1 MVSKKS
7 QAHVEIILAT
17 TLFVGF
23 LIFALVFLNS
33 SIKTTK
39 DIPTDKIERA
49 IFGELSE
56 EVGKLSVV
64 VEKGCYSLGEVYNR
78 EYGSD
83 FYEISHDI
91 AFPKRYTIYYGNFFL
106 PNEKDCVPDPDKDE
120 FVFGG
125 YSEEEM
131 IVEGNILKLVVSYK
145 EYLELK
151 QTLGVDNFVFEFRE
165 LDNKNNKK
173 IGRFSVE
180 KKIPDSV
187 DVISKDFPVRVINE
201 RAEISELILNIKV
214 WR

>member
-1 MVSKKS
+1 MIMVSKKS

-56 EVGKLSVV
+56 EVGMLSVV
-64 VEKGCYSLGEVYNR
+64 VEKGCYSLEEVKA
-78 EYGSD
+78 EYGD
-83 FYEISHDI
+83 NFYRVSHDTI
-91 AFPKRYTIYYGNFFL
+91 FPKRYTIYYGNFFL
-106 PNEKDCVPDPDKDE
+106 PNEKDCDSEEGDK

-131 IVEGNILKLVVSYK
+131 IVKGNILKFVVSYK
-145 EYLELK
+145 EYSELK
-151 QTLGVDNFVFEFRE
+151 QTLGVDNFAFEFGK
-165 LDNKNNKK
+165 LDNKK
-173 IGRFSVE
+173 IDDFSVE
-180 KKIPDSV
+180 RKIPDNV
-187 DVISKDFPVRVINE
+187 DVISKDFPVRVINNK
-201 RAEISELILNIKV
+201 AEISELILNIKV

>member
-1 MVSKKS
+1 
-7 QAHVEIILAT
+7 
-17 TLFVGF
+17 
-23 LIFALVFLNS
+23 
-33 SIKTTK
+33 
-39 DIPTDKIERA
+39 
-49 IFGELSE
+49 
-56 EVGKLSVV
+56 
-64 VEKGCYSLGEVYNR
+64 
-78 EYGSD
+78 
-83 FYEISHDI
+83 
-91 AFPKRYTIYYGNFFL
+91 
-106 PNEKDCVPDPDKDE
+106 
-120 FVFGG
+120 
-125 YSEEEM
+125 M

>member
-1 MVSKKS
+1 MIMVSKKS

-17 TLFVGF
+17 TLFIGF
-23 LIFALVFLNS
+23 LIFAFVFLNS

-64 VEKGCYSLGEVYNR
+64 LGSTEEACFVLEEVIKN
-78 EYGSD
+78 EYGSNFRSVVD
-83 FYEISHDI
+83 PLN
-91 AFPKRYTIYYGNFFL
+91 AKRYTIYYEEEFIKNPIECDL
-106 PNEKDCVPDPDKDE
+106 EKKD
-120 FVFGG
+120 FKYGG

-131 IVEGNILKLVVSYK
+131 IVEKNIIDFKALYEEDYSG
-145 EYLELK
+145 LK
-151 QTLGVDNFVFEFRE
+151 QTLGVDNFAFEFKG
-165 LDNKNNKK
+165 LDNKR
-173 IGRFSVE
+173 IEESSVE
-180 KKIPDSV
+180 KKIPGSV

-214 WR
+214 WS

>member
-64 VEKGCYSLGEVYNR
+64 LGSTKEACFDLEDVEG
-78 EYGSD
+78 EYGLNFRSVVD
-83 FYEISHDI
+83 PLY
-91 AFPKRYTIYYGNFFL
+91 PKRYTIYYGKKFIKNDI
-106 PNEKDCVPDPDKDE
+106 ECVPGNKD
-120 FVFGG
+120 FKYGG

-131 IVEGNILKLVVSYK
+131 IVKRNIIDFKALYEEDYSG
-145 EYLELK
+145 LK
-151 QTLGVDNFVFEFRE
+151 QTLGVDNFVFEFKG
-165 LDNKNNKK
+165 LDNKR
-173 IGRFSVE
+173 IDDSSVK
-180 KKIPDSV
+180 KKIPGSV

>member
-1 MVSKKS
+1 MIMVSKKS

-17 TLFVGF
+17 TLFIGF
-23 LIFALVFLNS
+23 LIFAFVFLNS

-64 VEKGCYSLGEVYNR
+64 VKKGCYSLGEVNA
-78 EYGSD
+78 EYGD
-83 FYEISHDI
+83 AFYRVSHG
-91 AFPKRYTIYYGNFFL
+91 AGRYTIYYGNFFDR
-106 PNEKDCVPDPDKDE
+106 NQKGCDSKEEDE

-131 IVEGNILKLVVSYK
+131 IVKGNIIDFKKRYEEDYSG
-145 EYLELK
+145 LK
-151 QTLGVDNFVFEFRE
+151 QTLGVDNFAFEFRK
-165 LDNKNNKK
+165 LDD
-173 IGRFSVE
+173 FSVE
-180 KKIPDSV
+180 KKIPGSV

>member
-64 VEKGCYSLGEVYNR
+64 VKDNCYSLEEVNR

-83 FYEISHDI
+83 FYEVSHDTT
-91 AFPKRYTIYYGNFFL
+91 FPKRYTIYYGNFF
-106 PNEKDCVPDPDKDE
+106 DKDQGITCE
-120 FVFGG
+120 SKPEEENVFVFGG

-131 IVEGNILKLVVSYK
+131 IVKRNIIYFKTHYEAKYSQ
-145 EYLELK
+145 LK
-151 QTLGVDNFVFEFRE
+151 QDLGIDNFAFEFRE
-165 LDNKNNKK
+165 LNNT
-173 IGRFSVE
+173 IIDDFSVE
-180 KKIPDSV
+180 RKIPDNV

>member
-23 LIFALVFLNS
+23 LIFAFVFLNS

-64 VEKGCYSLGEVYNR
+64 VEKGCYSLEEVKA
-78 EYGSD
+78 EYGD
-83 FYEISHDI
+83 NFYRVSHDTI
-91 AFPKRYTIYYGNFFL
+91 FPKRYTIYYGNFFL

-131 IVEGNILKLVVSYK
+131 IVERNILKFVVSYK
-145 EYLELK
+145 EYSELK

>member
-17 TLFVGF
+17 TLFIGF
-23 LIFALVFLNS
+23 LIFAFVFLNS

-64 VEKGCYSLGEVYNR
+64 LGSTEACFDLKDVEE
-78 EYGSD
+78 EYGLNFRSVVD
-83 FYEISHDI
+83 PLN
-91 AFPKRYTIYYGNFFL
+91 AKRYTIYYGNFF
-106 PNEKDCVPDPDKDE
+106 NKNGKDCDLGKKD
-120 FVFGG
+120 FKYGG

-131 IVEGNILKLVVSYK
+131 IVKENIENFKKRYEEDYSG
-145 EYLELK
+145 LK
-151 QTLGVDNFVFEFRE
+151 QTLGVDNFAFEFRK
-165 LDNKNNKK
+165 LDNGDNG
-173 IGRFSVE
+173 IIDDFSVE
-180 KKIPDSV
+180 KKIPGSV

>member
-49 IFGELSE
+49 IFGNLSE

-64 VEKGCYSLGEVYNR
+64 VEINCYSLEEVNA
-78 EYGSD
+78 EYGPD
-83 FYEISHDI
+83 FYEVHDI
-91 AFPKRYTIYYGNFFL
+91 TLPKRYTIYYGNFF
-106 PNEKDCVPDPDKDE
+106 DKDQGITCE
-120 FVFGG
+120 SKPEEENVFVFGG

-131 IVEGNILKLVVSYK
+131 IVKRNIIYFKTYYEAKYSQ
-145 EYLELK
+145 LK
-151 QTLGVDNFVFEFRE
+151 QDLGIDNFAFEFRK
-165 LDNKNNKK
+165 LNNDR
-173 IGRFSVE
+173 IEDFSVE
-180 KKIPDSV
+180 RKIPDNV
-187 DVISKDFPVRVINE
+187 DVISKDFPVRVINK

>member
-23 LIFALVFLNS
+23 LIFAFVFLNS

-64 VEKGCYSLGEVYNR
+64 VKINCYSLEKVNA
-78 EYGSD
+78 EYGD
-83 FYEISHDI
+83 NFYEVHDI
-91 AFPKRYTIYYGNFFL
+91 TLPKRYTIYYGNFFD
-106 PNEKDCVPDPDKDE
+106 NDQGITCESKPDEEDV

-131 IVEGNILKLVVSYK
+131 IVKENIENFKKRYEA

-151 QTLGVDNFVFEFRE
+151 QDLGIDNFAFEFRE
-165 LDNKNNKK
+165 PGSTK
-173 IGRFSVE
+173 IKRFSVE

>member
-17 TLFVGF
+17 TLFIGF
-23 LIFALVFLNS
+23 LIFAFVFLNS

-64 VEKGCYSLGEVYNR
+64 VKKGCYSLGEVNA
-78 EYGSD
+78 EYGD
-83 FYEISHDI
+83 AFYRVSHGDG
-91 AFPKRYTIYYGNFFL
+91 RYTIYYGNFFDT
-106 PNEKDCVPDPDKDE
+106 NGKDCDSEEGDE

-131 IVEGNILKLVVSYK
+131 IVEKNIIDFK
-145 EYLELK
+145 ERYEEDYSGLK
-151 QTLGVDNFVFEFRE
+151 QTLGVDNFAFEFRK
-165 LDNKNNKK
+165 LDNGDNG
-173 IGRFSVE
+173 IIDDFSVE
-180 KKIPDSV
+180 KKIPGSV
-187 DVISKDFPVRVINE
+187 DVISKDFPVRVINK

>member
-17 TLFVGF
+17 TLFIGF
-23 LIFALVFLNS
+23 LIFAFVFLNS

-64 VEKGCYSLGEVYNR
+64 LGSTEACFDLKDVEE
-78 EYGSD
+78 EYGLNFRSVVD
-83 FYEISHDI
+83 PLN
-91 AFPKRYTIYYGNFFL
+91 AKRYTIYYEEEFIKNPIECDL
-106 PNEKDCVPDPDKDE
+106 EKKD
-120 FVFGG
+120 FKYGG

-131 IVEGNILKLVVSYK
+131 IVEKNIIDFK
-145 EYLELK
+145 ERYEEDYSGLK
-151 QTLGVDNFVFEFRE
+151 QTLGVDNFAFEFRK
-165 LDNKNNKK
+165 LDNGDNG
-173 IGRFSVE
+173 IIDDFSVE
-180 KKIPDSV
+180 KKIPGSV

>member
-49 IFGELSE
+49 IFGNLSE

-64 VEKGCYSLGEVYNR
+64 VEKGCYSLEEVNR

-83 FYEISHDI
+83 FYEVSHDTT
-91 AFPKRYTIYYGNFFL
+91 FPKRYTIYYGNFFL
-106 PNEKDCVPDPDKDE
+106 PNEKDCDSEEGDK

-131 IVEGNILKLVVSYK
+131 IVEENIGTLKDDYVARYSQ
-145 EYLELK
+145 LK
-151 QTLGVDNFVFEFRE
+151 QDLGIDNFAFEFRE
-165 LDNKNNKK
+165 LDNT
-173 IGRFSVE
+173 IIDDFSV
-180 KKIPDSV
+180 KGKIPDNV

>member
-17 TLFVGF
+17 TLFIGF
-23 LIFALVFLNS
+23 LIFAFVFLNS

-64 VEKGCYSLGEVYNR
+64 LGSTEEACFVLEEVIKN
-78 EYGSD
+78 EYGSNFRSVVD
-83 FYEISHDI
+83 PLN
-91 AFPKRYTIYYGNFFL
+91 AKRYTIYYEEEFIKNPIECDL
-106 PNEKDCVPDPDKDE
+106 EKKD
-120 FVFGG
+120 FKYGG

-131 IVEGNILKLVVSYK
+131 IVEKNIIDFKALYEEDYSG
-145 EYLELK
+145 LK
-151 QTLGVDNFVFEFRE
+151 QTLGVDNFAFEFKG
-165 LDNKNNKK
+165 LDNKR
-173 IGRFSVE
+173 IEESSVE
-180 KKIPDSV
+180 KKIPGSV

>member
-23 LIFALVFLNS
+23 LIFAFVFLNS

-64 VEKGCYSLGEVYNR
+64 VKEGCYSLGEVNS
-78 EYGSD
+78 EYGND
-83 FYEISHDI
+83 FYRVSHG
-91 AFPKRYTIYYGNFFL
+91 AGRYTIYYGNFFL
-106 PNEKDCVPDPDKDE
+106 PNEKDCDSGNDDD

-131 IVEGNILKLVVSYK
+131 IVEGNITDFKKRYEADYSQ
-145 EYLELK
+145 LK
-151 QTLGVDNFVFEFRE
+151 QDLGIDNFAFEFRK
-165 LDNKNNKK
+165 LDNGDNG
-173 IGRFSVE
+173 IIDDFSVE
-180 KKIPDSV
+180 KKIPGSV
-187 DVISKDFPVRVINE
+187 DVISKDFPVRVINK